1 MYLFETVLKK
11 KWTGLCKQKW
21 FECANAF
28 EEEAF
33 RQLSLGGYKM
43 RSGVVLLDVRKWVC
57 WFRHL
62 DLGGYK
68 KRTGFV
74 LLDVRKWVC
83 WFLTMLCVI
92 LLICAEFV

>member
-1 MYLFETVLKK
+1 MN
-11 KWTGLCKQKW
+11 LCKQKC

-43 RSGVVLLDVRKWVC
+43 QIVAVLLDVRKWVC

-62 DLGGYK
+62 GLGGYK
-68 KRTGFV
+68 KQTGFV
-74 LLDVRKWVC
+74 LLDVRKLVC
-83 WFLTMLCVI
+83 
-92 LLICAEFV
+92 